1 MHVVVLVTR
10 LTPRS
15 RLLIT
20 AHVRPSRNNSVGR
33 QRNGSARLSFPSR
46 YFVMGVRLMFDSD
59 REAQEQGATEE
70 SPTYT
75 AWWFPF
81 LNKSNEP
88 GAKVNQML
96 ADVAPGGKHAKHYKP
111 TEPPTDFRSPV
122 APLPKKPTGVGLR
135 KGATTLMSVYIAV
148 EFVAYITGHTTGLMS
163 LAYYIA
169 TFLCMCMPGAR
180 VLAGRPVPGYMRACG
195 APPAPSLAALHPL
208 ADDFL
213 AKINGVLNY
222 CFDINSASHPKLQE
236 GGSLRPV
243 LEMNL
248 AALFKA
254 YHSLV
259 DDSSPDK
266 GLLNDMVV
274 KLRNALVASRLVLNA
289 TEAHVMLLVFSQQIK
304 DGLDIRK
311 VGDVFTES
319 TGAMEPMATQACCT
333 SFPC

>member
-1 MHVVVLVTR
+1 MTR
-10 LTPRS
+10 LTPRSPRS

-20 AHVRPSRNNSVGR
+20 AHVCPSRNKSVGR

-70 SPTYT
+70 NPTYT

-135 KGATTLMSVYIAV
+135 KGATTLMSCYIAA

-266 GLLNDMVV
+266 GLLNDVVV
-274 KLRNALVASRLVLNA
+274 KLRNALVASHLVQNA
-289 TEAHVMLLVFSQQIK
+289 AEAHQMLLLFSQQIREE
-304 DGLDIRK
+304 LEIRK

-319 TGAMEPMATQACCT
+319 NGAIEPMALQACCT